1 MKTLD
6 EHLAEFKRD
15 GFTLFPGMLDG
26 GWVREMR
33 AAFEDIADRI
43 PTADGSRPSLF
54 VDVLEHQPQLVL
66 RALSPRTNGCSTL
79 PRW

>member
-15 GFTLFPGMLDG
+15 GFTLFPGMLDAA
-26 GWVREMR
+26 WVREMR

-43 PTADGSRPSLF
+43 PAEDAAARKTIRPC
-54 VDVLEHQPQLVL
+54 
-66 RALSPRTNGCSTL
+66 SP
-79 PRW
+79 